1 MNRPQRRNAL
11 SVDHLSDLLAAFL
24 EAADASGIVLAGA
37 GR

>member
-11 SVDHLSDLLAAFL
+11 SVDHLSDLLAAFR
-24 EAADASGIVLAGA
+24 ETAATDASGIGA